1 MAADVLKPNK
11 VPLFANKKILI
22 INISRSAHG
31 KLAFVSANR
40 LNCDVK

>member
-11 VPLFANKKILI
+11 VPLLANKTII
-22 INISRSAHG
+22 INISRSAYG

-40 LNCDVK
+40 YNCDVK

>member
-11 VPLFANKKILI
+11 VPLFASKILR

-40 LNCDVK
+40 YNCDVK